1 MKKYINI
8 SAILLILLSTSAHA
22 SNNIQVAD
30 RLVLDLAVDDDSNIN
45 PDLFI
50 PIPWSQN
57 WFSGL
62 GYRNSSFQEQS
73 TLNGFSESKLS
84 TAIKEQ
90 VVRVNIISY
99 QVNNGNFSYS
109 IGGDYGQT
117 SIDKVEFGYFHLDN
131 GVIDDF
137 VAFDNNIEIE
147 VTGLSLRGDL
157 TYGKSADNNSIRLTA
172 IVSPGNTL
180 DVKQS
185 TDIKPIVPVTGQG
198 SSSKS
203 QDLGYNL
210 HLATN
215 HKLGSFLSVGLDLQY
230 NVLPLNYDVK
240 VLASTADSF
249 IDSTVDTTQTTT
261 RVGLR
266 FIFNYPI
273 TGNLYPVL
281 GITSEDVKTKDNLS
295 GGESSFS
302 QTLTTVGLTARF

>member
-1 MKKYINI
+1 MQKYKVSTII
-8 SAILLILLSTSAHA
+8 CLLSLSLSAHA
-22 SNNIQVAD
+22 SNNVQIAD

-62 GYRNSSFQEQS
+62 GYRDSSFQEQS
-73 TLNGFSESKLS
+73 TLNNFSESKLS
-84 TAIKEQ
+84 TGIKEQ

-147 VTGLSLRGDL
+147 VTGFSLRGDL
-157 TYGKSADNNSIRLTA
+157 TYGKASDNNSIRLTA

-180 DVKQS
+180 DVNQS
-185 TDIKPIVPVTGQG
+185 TNIKPIVPVTGQG
-198 SSSKS
+198 SSSKP

-210 HLATN
+210 RLATN
-215 HKLGSFLSVGLDLQY
+215 HKLGNYLSVGLDLQY

-249 IDSTVDTTQTTT
+249 VDSTVDTTQTTT
-261 RVGLR
+261 QVGLR

-273 TGNLYPVL
+273 AGNLYPVL
-281 GITSEDVKTKDNLS
+281 GITSEEIKTEDNLN

-302 QTLTTVGLTARF
+302 QTLTTVGFTARF